1 MNLKVGDYAEIKK
14 SFCKR
19 DVELFSNLTGDKN
32 PIHLDETFAKQTIFK
47 KPIVH
52 GILTVGLISSV
63 IANFLPGEGSI
74 YLGQELRFLRP
85 VYHDDVL
92 TARVEVTEILI
103 EKKQAFLKTDVFNQH
118 QELVITGQARVKN
131 DNIV

>member
-1 MNLKVGDYAEIKK
+1 MNLKIGDYAEIKN

-19 DVELFSNLTGDKN
+19 DVELFSDLTGDKN

-63 IANFLPGEGSI
+63 IANDLPGEGSI
-74 YLGQELRFLRP
+74 YLSQEVKFLKP
-85 VYHDDVL
+85 VYHGDVL
-92 TARVEVTEILI
+92 TARVEVNEILI
-103 EKKQAFLKTDVFNQH
+103 EKNQVVLKTEVINQNN
-118 QELVITGQARVKN
+118 EVVITGTARVKN
-131 DNIV
+131 ENIY